1 MINLTESATY
11 LFDSVYLVLA
21 YRTER
26 MHLFVLSFVY
36 LIEEL

>member
-11 LFDSVYLVLA
+11 LFDSVYQVLA
-21 YRTER
+21 YRTGR
-26 MHLFVLSFVY
+26 IHLFVLSFVY